1 MEFKKR
7 DDNIYM
13 IDTFMMDFEH
23 YQSCYIVKGKEVVMV
38 DTGMPPALEKV
49 RAGMKSHGFTIQ
61 DVSKIFVSHCEHPD
75 HAGNVGAFVK
85 ENPRI
90 KVFINPAGLEYLTN
104 PEIEAANR
112 KKVMVPQMAARFGT
126 QLPVP
131 TKNLEM
137 LKDGDVLDIGDG
149 EELKIMFTP
158 AHQPSGYV
166 ILEKRNKGLF
176 INDLVGNYFP
186 DCNFNLILTP
196 YRSDVIRAKE
206 DLKKFMAMNFKKLY
220 LGHFGIADNPE
231 EVYKSALAGIQRQLD
246 IGSWCVK
253 EGRPRDIEMM
263 ILGSKYPEIEKLKKR
278 SDILFEY
285 TKTELA
291 THHSTYFAE
300 YYLSRVKNE
309 LKGNT

>member
-1 MEFKKR
+1 MEFKAQ
-7 DDNIYM
+7 DNNVYM

-23 YQSCYIVKGKEVVMV
+23 YQSCYIVKGKEIVMI

-49 RAGMKSHGFTIQ
+49 RAGMKAHGFSVQ
-61 DVSKIFVSHCEHPD
+61 DISKIFVSHCEHPD

-85 ENPRI
+85 ENPKI
-90 KVFINPAGLEYLTN
+90 KVFINPVGLEYLTN
-104 PEIEAANR
+104 PELEDAAR
-112 KKVMVPQMAARFGT
+112 RKVMLPRMAARFGT

-131 TKNLEM
+131 TSNIEM
-137 LKDGDVLDIGDG
+137 LKDGDVFDIGDG

-166 ILEKRNKGLF
+166 LFEKKNKGLF

-196 YRSDVIRAKE
+196 HRSDVTRGKE
-206 DLKKFMAMNFKKLY
+206 DLQKFMTMNLKKLY
-220 LGHFGIADNPE
+220 LGHFGFADNPE
-231 EVYKSALAGIQRQLD
+231 EVYQSALAGIQRQLD
-246 IGSWCVK
+246 IAAWCVQ
-253 EGRPRDIEMM
+253 EGRPQDIEMM
-263 ILGSKYPEIEKLKKR
+263 VLGSKYPEIEKLKKR

-300 YYLSRVKNE
+300 YYLKKAGAKS
-309 LKGNT
+309 